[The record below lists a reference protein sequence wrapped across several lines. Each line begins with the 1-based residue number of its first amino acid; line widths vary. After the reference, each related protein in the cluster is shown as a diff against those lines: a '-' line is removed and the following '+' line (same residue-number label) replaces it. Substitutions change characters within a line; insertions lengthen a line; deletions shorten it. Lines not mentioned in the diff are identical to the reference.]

1 MMFFGNL
8 IIAITAR
15 MLFLRFL
22 LRFIFDLEDILLNIR
37 DFVSP
42 QSLPENNPMRVVF
55 VVSLLGVSIIW
66 YVTGYTQEGA
76 C

>member
-55 VVSLLGVSIIW
+55 VVSLLGVSII
-66 YVTGYTQEGA
+66 
-76 C
+76 